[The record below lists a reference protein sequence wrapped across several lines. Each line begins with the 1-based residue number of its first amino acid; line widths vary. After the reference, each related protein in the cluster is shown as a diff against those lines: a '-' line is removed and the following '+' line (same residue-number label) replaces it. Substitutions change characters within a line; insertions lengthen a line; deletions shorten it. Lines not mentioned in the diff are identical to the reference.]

1 MKKRLLSLFL
11 VLTMLISLIPS
22 TFVTPAFAE
31 PGSSKP
37 VVKLGDAIWTNQS
50 QSKFSYSNATVS
62 YSSNIYLLTVTSN
75 KENSV
80 PKSITVGGKTE
91 TANMTDVKG
100 MSSTWLYLT
109 PKSAEEVQARIRALE
124 LTWTNGMQ
132 VTITV
137 DGNALQG
144 FDNIQNSG
152 ATLTQYNGHY
162 YMFMPYPTNTSLLGK
177 TWNKA
182 YTAAKQFVLGGMR
195 GYLATITT
203 DGEQKFLQNI
213 LGAGDAWTGGT
224 AITTNSNGSMIN
236 DPLQITD
243 AQAASFYYRT
253 INGTKFCDAGNKN
266 DYYYWACGPEAGQPV
281 VRDGVNCNFDAY
293 QSSPQDVDNNID
305 KNNKNL
311 ISINN
316 KILESTIE
324 MRMEWGGGQLNDIFP
339 NYGSGYETWGGGSI
353 KMAGYFVEFGGYTND
368 PGQLDKTKVVK
379 VTSDK
384 TPSAK
389 EASIDGTVYGT
400 VEAGFTTLNKLSSA
414 ATLQLEKASGLTQ
427 ANNQTLKT
435 DYSVQSQDKSTKWTA
450 KDDNATVSV
459 ASDGKITLNSGALK
473 VAVRD
478 SAQGK
483 TTVGAYEVSSGKQYT
498 VTASDANS
506 PFNNGSSV
514 TATAANQ
521 VITAVKDGVTYTYT
535 ATAEGQTFYLGE
547 YSIAVDPETGSHV
560 TLGKPNEA
568 GKTSNPYYMAD
579 YTFTLTP
586 EANYD
591 LHGGNIKVKM
601 GNKELTQVSDNPG
614 AGQYKLTQNAQYG
627 ACNIT
632 VPDVTGD
639 IVVNVAYTEGTPE
652 DQRPVT
658 RQMTEITV
666 SGLKAADGAAVG
678 QYTATSEEDNYKT
691 TYTPDKDGKI
701 TVPRNAEVKLVFTPA
716 ASADAKEFSLL
727 TSLKADGDDT
737 ELLSGAMKNGFEWK
751 KHSYTYTYT
760 PTDKADS
767 FTAVFTPAHVVDV
780 AVTNGSATF
789 TAGTVLESKGAATGN
804 GNQDWSGKAIVA
816 NKTQAALTF
825 NTDAKNIF
833 HRAWLGVD
841 EVLVDGFDGNGY
853 TFDAGTSYDK
863 LKVEFHPGW
872 KITVNTTETTVD
884 NPDGAW
890 QVNDTTYTQTVAPD
904 SNLTIRFAPKLNQML
919 QSVTL
924 NGEKLDIYALEQDED
939 GTYTYTLETIAENK
953 TLTIGSTA
961 LCVVTFYPDKAS
973 KQPLGDVF
981 YVAKGSRL
989 SQKVLAEK
997 KAMLTIPE
1005 GQSFYAWEDKDG
1017 TYYTANTDITK
1028 TATKLYPVYR
1038 QNVSNGEDGT
1048 VIEAENFMLNVAG
1061 LNGGSLSAE
1070 QAKQLSGV
1078 EALNADGTL
1087 AAADAITVSDTSG
1100 ITGAG
1105 KYDIT
1110 FSYGKAKITVKATV
1124 VDTRPA
1130 VTGKTAHSLNFIG
1143 EPNTTY
1149 TVKKSDGSGHEFTVT
1164 TDANGKGVTTGLE
1177 KATEYQISHKIYGST
1192 TATTS
1197 LVDAAD
1203 IAKQFTTAG
1212 DATSTNSATDLTE
1225 KAWNSKV
1232 DVTIGDDGNYKV
1244 TVKENINQTVQ
1255 VPDIWENVT
1264 VDLNGNNIKG
1274 PDATDT
1280 TPAGPGIAFVKD
1292 SGANHPGTKLT
1303 IVDTTG
1309 NGGKVQGGNGAAG
1322 TYPDGAPGVSTDAN
1336 NIPENTGITVN
1347 KGVTIVGGNGADG
1360 TTANA
1365 NGGNGG
1371 AGITGKIEV
1380 TVDGGSIIGG
1390 NGGKGAD
1397 SETTA
1402 GGSGGTGGAGIDTSG
1417 KDVTVNNGTVT
1428 GGNGGQGGTSTE
1440 GNGGQGGEGGDGV
1453 TTKNPGKTT
1462 VDKDGSVTGGN
1473 GGTGGSSEKGEGGNG
1488 GTGGNG
1494 TTGETSNKGE
1504 INGGN
1509 GGQGGTSTE
1518 GNGGTGG
1525 NGGSGVDGKTE
1536 NEGEIIG
1543 GKPGNGGKPGAG
1555 TTDNNPTGGG
1565 TTKPGEDVGYGTL
1578 SATTN
1583 TVTVHT
1589 PKVGVHYAIYDE
1601 KGTLVG
1607 GVTAQIGQ
1615 TGKDITF
1622 TGLSSNTTYIVKAE
1636 DNRTT
1641 VEVGTITTSSSYGG
1655 GGTTT
1660 PTKPD
1665 SKPTPGTKPND
1676 PTQTGVAGW
1685 LQTSEHIAYLGGYGD
1700 GKFGP
1705 TENMTRAQA
1714 AQMFYNLLL
1723 KKNVDITENF
1733 TDVPADAWYGNAVHT
1748 LASLGII
1755 KGIGNDEF
1763 APNRTITRAEFA
1775 VIAMRFANVSGKA
1788 TNPFS
1793 DVSENDW
1800 FYSAVTSAVSYGWI
1814 GGYSDGTF
1822 RPQATITRAEVVT
1835 IVNRMLN
1842 RTADRNF
1849 VDSNATT
1856 QFDDVPKTYWAYY
1869 NIMEATIAHDH
1880 SIDKDGVESWGKQK

>member
-1 MKKRLLSLFL
+1 MKKKILAVLLTLCMVIGLLPTTGQS
-11 VLTMLISLIPS
+11 VL
-22 TFVTPAFAE
+22 AGE
-31 PGSSKP
+31 PRSNTP
-37 VVKLGDAIWTNQS
+37 VVNLGEAIWTNQQ
-50 QSKFSYSNATVS
+50 QSKFSYPNATVS

-75 KENSV
+75 KPHSV
-80 PKSITVGGKTE
+80 PKTVTVGGVKE
-91 TANMTDVKG
+91 TAQLADTNG

-109 PKSAEEVQARIRALE
+109 PKSAAEVQARIRALE

-162 YMFMPYPTNTSLLGK
+162 YMFMPYPTGTTLQGK

-182 YTAAKQFVLGGMR
+182 YTAAKKFVLGGMR

-203 DGEQKFLQNI
+203 SGEQAFLQNI
-213 LGAGDAWTGGT
+213 LGKGDAWTGGT
-224 AITTNSNGSMIN
+224 AITTNSNGSVMN

-243 AQAASFYYRT
+243 AQAASFYYRK
-253 INGTKFCDAGNKN
+253 INGTTFGDANSRTQ
-266 DYYYWACGPEAGQPV
+266 YYYWACGPEAGQPV

-305 KNNKNL
+305 RNNKNL

-400 VEAGFTTLNKLSSA
+400 VEAGFTALNKLSSA

-450 KDDNATVSV
+450 KDNNATVSV

-478 SAQGK
+478 NAQGK
-483 TTVGAYEVSSGKQYT
+483 TTVGAYEVSSGTQYT
-498 VTASDANS
+498 VTASDAKS
-506 PFNNGSSV
+506 PFNNGPSV
-514 TATAANQ
+514 TATAADQ

-535 ATAEGQTFYLGE
+535 ATAKGQTFYLGE

-666 SGLKAADGAAVG
+666 SGLTAADGAVVG

-691 TYTPDKDGKI
+691 IYTPDKDGKI
-701 TVPRNAEVKLVFTPA
+701 TVPRNKEVKLVFTPA

-737 ELLSGAMKNGFEWK
+737 ELLAGAMKSGFEWK
-751 KHSYTYTYT
+751 KHSYTYTYL
-760 PTDKADS
+760 PNDKADS

-804 GNQDWSGKAIVA
+804 SNQDWSGKAIVA

-890 QVNDTTYTQTVAPD
+890 QVSDTTYTQTVAPD

-997 KAMLTIPE
+997 KALLTIPE

-1048 VIEAENFMLNVAG
+1048 VIEAENFMLNVAS

-1705 TENMTRAQA
+1705 TDNMTRAQA

-1723 KKNVDITENF
+1723 KKDVDITVNF

-1775 VIAMRFANVSGKA
+1775 VIAMRFANA
-1788 TNPFS
+1788 PTDETNPFT
-1793 DVSENDW
+1793 DIATNDW
-1800 FYSAVTSAVSYGWI
+1800 YYTAVTSAVSYGWI
-1814 GGYSDGTF
+1814 NGYSDGTF
-1822 RPQATITRAEVVT
+1822 RPQATITRAEVAT

-1842 RTADRNF
+1842 RTADRDF

-1880 SIDKDGVESWGKQK
+1880 SIDKDGVESWTKLK